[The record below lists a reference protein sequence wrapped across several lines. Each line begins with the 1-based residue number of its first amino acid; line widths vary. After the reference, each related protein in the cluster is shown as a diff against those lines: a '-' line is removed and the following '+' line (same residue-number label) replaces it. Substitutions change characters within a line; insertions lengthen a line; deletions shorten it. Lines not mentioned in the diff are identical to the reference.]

1 MLRPGPMAST
11 DRTRRL
17 FAALYPPP
25 EQARALAVRA
35 QALGLADVRAV
46 AVDQI
51 HLTAVFIGA
60 VPERRLA
67 AVQESLESAARGVRA
82 FALHD
87 LCWARLPERGPARLV
102 AAAAPECP
110 AGLSELVRRLAQ
122 RLGPRGAT
130 AADFWP
136 HLTVL
141 RLPAPRDLDLPGDA
155 APPPALDFAEL
166 ALVESRLGPRGAD
179 HRRLVTL
186 ALEPDRR

>member
-1 MLRPGPMAST
+1 MASMQ
-11 DRTRRL
+11 RSRRL
-17 FAALYPPP
+17 FAALYPPHG
-25 EQARALAVRA
+25 QAQALASAA
-35 QALGLADVRAV
+35 QGLGLADVRPVPAER
-46 AVDQI
+46 I
-51 HLTAVFIGA
+51 HLTALFLGS

-67 AVQESLESAARGVRA
+67 AVLESLQSAARGVRA
-82 FALHD
+82 FALD
-87 LCWARLPERGPARLV
+87 GLRWARLPERGPARLV
-102 AAAAPECP
+102 AAAAPDCP
-110 AGLSELVRRLAQ
+110 AALSELVRRLAQ

-155 APPPALDFAEL
+155 ASPPALDFAEL
-166 ALVESRLGPRGAD
+166 ALVESRLGPHGAD